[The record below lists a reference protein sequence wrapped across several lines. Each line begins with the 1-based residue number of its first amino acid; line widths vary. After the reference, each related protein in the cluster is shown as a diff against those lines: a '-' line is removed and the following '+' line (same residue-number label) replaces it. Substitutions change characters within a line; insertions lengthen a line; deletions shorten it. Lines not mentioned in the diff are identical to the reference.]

1 MLTQRLRPL
10 MQLISLLT
18 ATLLLLWTFPLTVTA
33 AAVIPTPHWGSW
45 ETKTITYHYAGSSAY
60 YRKVWQNAAR
70 QWNQT
75 GTVRLKPVK
84 TAQKAHVVVRVNTK
98 KTGYTGLT
106 HSRYHAQRPVH
117 KIVGAK
123 ASLNHKVLAK
133 HRYTQKQRANVAA
146 HEFGHV
152 LGLGHSKC
160 KKSVMHATN
169 RYAVVNRQDRL
180 AIKRAYRKR
189 R

>member
-1 MLTQRLRPL
+1 MLTQCGRFL
-10 MQLISLLT
+10 MKLTCCLT
-18 ATLLLLWTFPLTVTA
+18 ASLLLLWTTPLTVTA
-33 AAVIPTPHWGSW
+33 AGVIPTPHWGSW
-45 ETKTITYHYAGSSAY
+45 ETRTITYHYAGSSPY

-75 GTVRLKPVK
+75 GTVRLKRVK
-84 TAQKAHVVVRVNTK
+84 TARQAHVVVRINTRQ
-98 KTGYTGLT
+98 TGYTGLT
-106 HSRYHAQRPVH
+106 HSRYHAQRPMH

-133 HRYTQKQRANVAA
+133 HRYTQKQRTNVAA

-152 LGLGHSKC
+152 LGLSHSKC

-169 RYAVVNRQDRL
+169 RHAVVNRQDRL

-189 R
+189 K